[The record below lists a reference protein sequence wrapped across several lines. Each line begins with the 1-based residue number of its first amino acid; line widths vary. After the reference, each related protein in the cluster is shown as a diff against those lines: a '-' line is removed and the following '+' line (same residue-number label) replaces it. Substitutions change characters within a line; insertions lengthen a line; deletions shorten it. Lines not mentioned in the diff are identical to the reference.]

1 MNLQTVGTTRPKL
14 SLQFGRTNRLLAERP
29 ALNDGILS
37 AHELRRIV
45 SEIVG

>member
-1 MNLQTVGTTRPKL
+1 MNLQTIGTTKPKL
-14 SLQFGRTNRLLAERP
+14 SLQYGRMNRPLAERP
-29 ALNDGILS
+29 AHTDGILS